1 MVPRRGALTFCKF
14 YSPVR
19 GERPADVVNRNYDES
34 KMGQVEDLPMWL
46 THCAEHAEGML
57 RTV

>member
-1 MVPRRGALTFCKF
+1 MTDQ
-14 YSPVR
+14 
-19 GERPADVVNRNYDES
+19 RPADVVNRNYDES

-46 THCAEHAEGML
+46 THCAKHAEGML